1 MLAWTC
7 RGGTCRAAEFDRR
20 ADPAAIPVLDRLELE
35 RELGRVE
42 ALADPVHRVE
52 PLQLWVI
59 LRHDDVKRLFS
70 DAEIVT
76 PNRSYWEFYQ
86 PSPEG
91 SFLRWI
97 EDHSLFALP
106 PGDHA
111 RVRRLFSV
119 ALTPRAVKRYE
130 MQVRETVERYAAPLR
145 ETRGMIELMGSF
157 ANPIPNAVL
166 SRITGIPP
174 AGDDERRFC
183 QNAQTAV
190 RGVIPF
196 ADEDARRAADAAFGE
211 MSTHVRGLITA
222 RRTMLGEDMVSDLI
236 RAQDRDDRL
245 SDDEI
250 VMTITGLIAAG
261 SETTALGGSVA
272 ACSLLDHPDQM
283 EKLRRDP
290 SLIPN
295 AVSEILR
302 TGFGFGGIAGPA
314 RYAKRD
320 FELHGKTI
328 RKGQM
333 MMLSFDG
340 AGRDPAVYEDPD
352 RFDVTR
358 EVNDLMT
365 FGHGPHY
372 CLGAHLARQEIGVM
386 IEAMLEFLPSGS
398 RRREDLTEYQVIG
411 PFKRPTSLPISIGR
425 D

>member
-1 MLAWTC
+1 MQLSSNDEPTPPQSP
-7 RGGTCRAAEFDRR
+7 FL
-20 ADPAAIPVLDRLELE
+20 DPAYLDDPYPRLAKL
-35 RELGRVE
+35 R
-42 ALADPVHRVE
+42 ATDPVHRVE

-76 PNRSYWEFYQ
+76 PDRSYWEFYQ

-106 PGDHA
+106 PADHA

-145 ETRGMIELMGSF
+145 ATRGMIELMGSF
-157 ANPIPNAVL
+157 ANPIPNAVM

-196 ADEDARRAADAAFGE
+196 ADEEARRAADAAFGE

-290 SLIPN
+290 V
-295 AVSEILR
+295 ADSERGVGDFAHGVRLWRHRWPGALR
-302 TGFGFGGIAGPA
+302 EA
-314 RYAKRD
+314 R
-320 FELHGKTI
+320 L
-328 RKGQM
+328 
-333 MMLSFDG
+333 
-340 AGRDPAVYEDPD
+340 
-352 RFDVTR
+352 
-358 EVNDLMT
+358 
-365 FGHGPHY
+365 
-372 CLGAHLARQEIGVM
+372 
-386 IEAMLEFLPSGS
+386 
-398 RRREDLTEYQVIG
+398 
-411 PFKRPTSLPISIGR
+411 
-425 D
+425 